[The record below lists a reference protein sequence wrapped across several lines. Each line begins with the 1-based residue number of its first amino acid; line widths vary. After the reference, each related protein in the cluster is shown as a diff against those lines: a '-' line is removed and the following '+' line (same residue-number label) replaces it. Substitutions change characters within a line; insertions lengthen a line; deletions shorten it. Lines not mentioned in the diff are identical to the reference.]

1 MEAGCYTVIQIAN
14 GFFYENGGVIA
25 PLFNGKRRMSMT
37 ESYLDMMQESLQKK
51 IIVLKQIE
59 KENELQR
66 QILEKPDH
74 VDGEAFDQAVERK
87 GRMIDELTELN
98 DGFQSLYDQIKPE
111 IEQNRNKYKNEI
123 RIMQEM
129 IREITTLS
137 SSLEAEEM
145 RNKKMADAYFS
156 ETRKQYKNGKRS
168 AKVAL
173 DYYQNMSKSKSIQ
186 PQFIDQK
193 N

>member
-1 MEAGCYTVIQIAN
+1 
-14 GFFYENGGVIA
+14 
-25 PLFNGKRRMSMT
+25 MT

-98 DGFQSLYDQIKPE
+98 DGFQSLYDHIRPE

-123 RIMQEM
+123 RTMQEM

-173 DYYQNMSKSKSIQ
+173 DYYQNMSKSKSVQ